1 MEDTGPVEVD
11 GPSTRRRGLGIRNKQ
26 RNLEIRE
33 ARAWAR
39 RLFGNPVYQR
49 NLYCAWV
56 DRTIHPMLEKAIWE
70 MGELMPKGGKR
81 DDLSEVVRGMT
92 ILLRKQLNEDPLE
105 PKKVGESSTVI
116 EHPPQEAPALPP
128 RASIV
133 PPARP
138 SKKIRGTGTLKP
150 GEEELS

>member
-1 MEDTGPVEVD
+1 MEM
-11 GPSTRRRGLGIRNKQ
+11 
-26 RNLEIRE
+26 RE
-33 ARAWAR
+33 ARDFCRKAA
-39 RLFGNPVYQR
+39 FGNPKYRWRIYTTMQ
-49 NLYCAWV
+49 
-56 DRTIHPMLEKAIWE
+56 DGTINPSIERAVLEIARYF
-70 MGELMPKGGKR
+70 PKGGGKG
-81 DDLSEVVRGMT
+81 DDVADVVRGMT